1 MTIAHRKFHRPARR
15 PVLALLSAAVVVSLT
30 ATVLR
35 GEVTDAEVRQCIAR
49 AVKRLKSSQ
58 ETDGHWQMEPDKYG
72 GQYGGVT
79 ALAVLALLQ
88 SGEPVDDAVVA
99 KGLRALEAT
108 PDSDTYV
115 VSLRMMALLKADE
128 VSEQPRY
135 RKQVREAV
143 RWLQQSQ
150 TRIGT
155 WGYNRRR
162 TQFDADSKPETG
174 TDNSNTQMALLA
186 LYEAAKGGYKVPDEV
201 WKRSEAYYVR
211 TQNRD
216 GGWGYRF
223 GPRNRA
229 PGSITPAGYESY
241 GSMTAA
247 GLASLLVTGSR
258 LHEGRQYKC
267 GSPERT
273 KHCGKYRQVQ
283 PIAQALSWLDKNFAV
298 NMHPGRGTSWH
309 HYYLYAVER
318 VGMVS
323 GLKTIG
329 RHDWF
334 REGAEFLVRRQSEDG
349 GFKRAGRIGG
359 QVRQYDIAFAI
370 LFLAKGHVPVL
381 VNKLR
386 WGATNLEWNID
397 RYDAEHLTRWIGD
410 KLNGRPAGWQTVSLS
425 DSLEQWLEAPILL
438 ITGRNAP
445 TLTPQHKAKLRKYV
459 EGGGTILAD
468 SCCDGKA
475 FTEAMRLLAGELFPE
490 VKLEELPKTH
500 PIYHSYES
508 LPGSWKLE
516 GLTFGCR
523 TSVLLSNKD
532 LSCYWEQFDRPES
545 EPALKMGLNIAAYAT
560 ALEPLRQPLQRV
572 ELVSQTAKIKVE
584 RGALYVGKVQHK
596 GDWNSRPQA
605 MDRLLN
611 TLRLEAGVKTADRVA
626 PVSLADDRLQ
636 SFPVLYMV
644 GHFDPK
650 FSDQEKAGLK
660 RYLDRGGFLFAEA
673 CCGLPQF
680 DTSFRALMKELFP
693 DQPLKPIPADSPL
706 LDGRIGYQIET
717 VKVSRRLAKE
727 QPQLNRPKLEGIKS
741 GDRYA
746 VVYSPYAIGPGLD
759 RMATF
764 QSRGY
769 APEDARRLAVNIL
782 LYALNF

>member
-1 MTIAHRKFHRPARR
+1 MTIPHRKLHRPART
-15 PVLALLSAAVVVSLT
+15 PVLALLSAAVVLSLT
-30 ATVLR
+30 ATVL
-35 GEVTDAEVRQCIAR
+35 GAEVTDAEVRQCIAR
-49 AVKRLKSSQ
+49 AVKRLKSGQ
-58 ETDGHWQMEPDKYG
+58 ETDGHWQMMPDKYG

-79 ALAVLALLQ
+79 AVAVLALLQ
-88 SGEPVDDAVVA
+88 AGEPVDDPVVA
-99 KGLRALEAT
+99 KGLRALEAA

-115 VSLRMMALLKADE
+115 VSLRMMALLKADQ
-128 VSEQPRY
+128 VSAQPRY
-135 RKQVREAV
+135 RKQIREAV

-150 TRIGT
+150 TPTGT
-155 WGYNRRR
+155 WGYNRRWAKLS
-162 TQFDADSKPETG
+162 ADRRPDSG

-186 LYEAAKGGYKVPDEV
+186 LYEAAKAGHKVSDDL
-201 WKRSEAYYVR
+201 WKRSEAHYVR

-216 GGWGYRF
+216 GGWGYR
-223 GPRNRA
+223 
-229 PGSITPAGYESY
+229 AGARFDSY

-247 GLASLLVTGSR
+247 GLASLLLTGSR
-258 LHEGRQYKC
+258 LHEGRQHKC
-267 GSPERT
+267 GTPERI
-273 KHCGKYRQVQ
+273 KHCGQYRQNQ
-283 PIAQALSWLDKNFAV
+283 PIAQALSWLDKNFSVAK
-298 NMHPGRGTSWH
+298 HPGLGTSWH
-309 HYYLYAVER
+309 YYYLYAVER

-334 REGAEFLVRRQSEDG
+334 REGAEFLVRRQLPDG
-349 GFKRAGRIGG
+349 GFDRIGKIRG
-359 QVRQYDIAFAI
+359 PVREYDIAFAI

-397 RYDAEHLTRWIGD
+397 RYDAEHLTLWIGD
-410 KLNGRPAGWQTVSLS
+410 KLNGRPVGWQTVSLS
-425 DSLEQWLEAPILL
+425 APLEQWLEAPILL
-438 ITGRNAP
+438 ITGRTAP
-445 TLTPQHKAKLRKYV
+445 KLTPQHKAKLRKYV

-475 FTEAMRLLAGELFPE
+475 FTEAMRLLVRELFPE

-508 LPGSWKLE
+508 LPATWKLE

-523 TSVLLSNKD
+523 TPVLLSTKD

-572 ELVSQTAKIKVE
+572 ELISEVPKIKAE

-596 GDWNSRPQA
+596 GNWNSRPQA

-611 TLRLEAGVKTADRVA
+611 TLRLEAGVKTANRVV
-626 PVSLADDRLQ
+626 PVSLADDRAL

-650 FSDQEKAGLK
+650 LSDQEKAGLK

-673 CCGLPQF
+673 CCGLPGF
-680 DTSFRALMKELFP
+680 DKGFRALMKELFP
-693 DQPLKPIPADSPL
+693 DRPLKPVPADSPL
-706 LDGRIGYQIET
+706 LDGRIGHRIET
-717 VKVSRRLAKE
+717 VKVTRRLAKE
-727 QPQLNRPKLEGIKS
+727 QPKLDRPKLEGITF
-741 GDRYA
+741 GDRYG
-746 VVYSPYAIGPGLD
+746 VVYSRYAIGPGLD
-759 RMATF
+759 GMATF